1 MKRLSRLWSDESGAS
16 AIELALLSALI
27 LVPLLLGST
36 EIGRRIWVKAQL
48 DNAVRVGMDYVM
60 ANHKRCTFSGSVM
73 TCSFTGTDLQN
84 AARSA
89 TSLVPAIT
97 VVPPTACGSV
107 YACKGCPTSTGVTPQ
122 STTCSDGSA
131 AGLYAGLTASYSY
144 TPLFHACGGLLPTS
158 VCPLTSTAMTLS
170 SAVVARIK

>member
-144 TPLFHACGGLLPTS
+144 TPLFHACGGLLSTS